1 MGLFGQSDVIPEY
14 AYAADAHQVANGKE
28 SVIDGAID
36 SGTDF
41 AKFTVS
47 AMARAVTSTINT
59 VPAVANLFGADMDE
73 LKTDSVLRM
82 FDDDL
87 TAYYQQNQES
97 VDVWGDVAAMFVP
110 GMAGIKGVNLAQ
122 KGLAAAARGEGIG
135 ANLARSFGTLPEQG
149 SKYAK
154 IAASEMQKTGGMFR
168 LQDANVAKAFA
179 ANYGQMFIEGAAF
192 ETAAAASMTNSPL
205 FEEHD
210 VTDIIK
216 NAAFGGG
223 LFGAGILG
231 SVTAAQTYGQ
241 LKRASDAIGKA
252 MNPMRHAAATEVGTD
267 PWAQLLWT
275 HNQKMNAP
283 VPTASVDDAAL
294 YSAQVRA
301 ANRRARDLTNLEI
314 ELFTKLSN
322 GDSDVARI
330 MQKALD
336 TAHPDAPFK
345 AFMGADEIVRLGTVS
360 KAEMEILAAIKQG
373 KPINKSVKY
382 VDTATNEVYHT
393 APAAIGL
400 ADLVSS
406 AKEFDKEVK
415 RLVSTQ
421 PIQGREFNPIK
432 YNVADVE
439 ARYVAAQRD
448 ANINLAPIHELDLP
462 YLEAAYNRK
471 LPSVEVSGV
480 RMDPQMLKD
489 HIINVKRKLADDL
502 ADAIA
507 VDPNMSVEK
516 AAKLLNVDKKALRGE
531 GYAAG
536 SDNHFFAKK
545 EYTADPEFV
554 KIAYTT
560 DKMGVD
566 GNQLSGMIAIKQQ
579 QKLQQIA
586 NDQAAAGVLGDDFD
600 KLIRLGTD
608 DVLGTLPSGSGAKA
622 FVSASSDYNTVGSKA
637 EWNGKVLADAELKL
651 GTQISETFQ
660 PLMYAA
666 LQNPAAL
673 NEIYVL
679 RQTVLL
685 TGEKYVLSTTR
696 GQDEMVLKAVR
707 DYELKI
713 GAGKQVPEPVLPT
726 NVPERIQIQTKE
738 AWDFMVGLTEHNA
751 THLQKE
757 KLLRNARGKGMG
769 DWQDVVYF
777 PQPTSKEFPYFSFVK
792 PKNPWSGEQT
802 QMIWAHSAE
811 ELQKLEAAV
820 PHEYNLYRKADTD
833 EFFRIRNEYD
843 ADLGLTSRSIISDLR
858 RKGVAAPF
866 IPETNGQ
873 ELFEQILAHYKQQGQ
888 RQLRDA
894 AELHNNVAFAEL
906 RFMDKEYKS
915 LYGARKPGT
924 GETTYSTPYE
934 SYIKTALN
942 IPRNSSLP
950 VWTELNNLAE
960 NIISKVVNSFKA
972 GGMKPKTDAE
982 MDAINEGFD
991 KAGIRGIKDALT
1003 EMTANHPADKKVLSR
1018 WIQNANAL
1026 FSTLI
1031 LRTDPMNALNN
1042 GVGAVVL
1049 GGSEL
1054 NYLMRMIKGKGGDE
1068 AAGFLRELGEI
1079 NLPGTDAFIKSPTKL
1094 VANAYGDFFKYLS
1107 GDAEAV
1113 AKFARYNEN
1122 GWMPQMMEQ
1131 LRSSLDAMTLRG
1143 MENAGEISS
1152 KASKMAEATGNF
1164 LEKLTGNKLAETMN
1178 RYVAAHIAD
1187 SISAVGVKHGV
1198 LGEKEAN
1205 AFINTFVNRTQGNY
1219 TASQRP
1225 LMFQGPI
1232 GHSISLFMTYQF
1244 NMMQHIFRHLS
1255 NEGGRANAVMLM
1267 GLQSSVYGLNG
1278 LPAFNLMNE
1287 HLVGQASGNKTH
1299 SDIYSA
1305 GMDIPAVGEWLLY
1318 GGLSNA
1324 TGLGV
1329 YSRGDLNP
1337 RHATIIPNA
1346 VGDIPVVSATTKFFQ
1361 TLMKTGEEIAAGAN
1375 PTSTILRGIEHANI
1389 SRPLA
1394 GLAQVLNAVERDDDV
1409 LYTTSTKG
1417 NVLYAQ
1423 DLYSLASLGR
1433 IAGARP
1439 LDEAITRDA
1448 YYRVQVYEAKDKQ
1461 HINTIGAAIRDKVNS
1476 KSEITNEDYEHFAQ
1490 KYVEYG
1496 GNQKNFIKFYQS
1508 QVKNAGQNQI
1518 KKLVERGNSSYGQ
1531 YMQNLTRSLDSD
1543 PTSLEN

>member
-1 MGLFGQSDVIPEY
+1 MGLFGQSEYIPEY
-14 AYAADAHQVANGKE
+14 AFAADTHQVANGKE
-28 SVIDGAID
+28 SVIDGAVDESID
-36 SGTDF
+36 FGKF
-41 AKFTVS
+41 AVS
-47 AMARAVTSTINT
+47 AIARAVTSTINT
-59 VPAVANLFGADMDE
+59 VPAVANLFGGDFEE

-87 TAYYQQNQES
+87 TAYYLQNQET

-110 GMAGIKGVNLAQ
+110 GMAGIKGVNMVQ

-154 IAASEMQKTGGMFR
+154 IAADEMQKTGGMFR

-205 FEEHD
+205 FENHD
-210 VTDIIK
+210 VTDIVK

-223 LFGAGILG
+223 LFGAGIVG

-241 LKRASDAIGKA
+241 LKRASDAISKSL
-252 MNPMRHAAATEVGTD
+252 NPMRHAAATEVGTD

-283 VPTASVDDAAL
+283 VPTASVDDIAL
-294 YSAQVRA
+294 YNTQRRA
-301 ANRRARDLTNLEI
+301 ADRRARDLTNLET

-322 GDSDVARI
+322 GDADVARI
-330 MQKALD
+330 MQRALD

-345 AFMGADEIVRLGTVS
+345 ALMGAEEIVRLGTVS
-360 KAEMEILAAIKQG
+360 DAEIAILNGIKTG
-373 KPINKSVKY
+373 KPVGKSVKY
-382 VDTATNEVYHT
+382 VDTATNEVFHT

-400 ADLVSS
+400 ADTVTS
-406 AKEFDKEVK
+406 AKEFEKEVK
-415 RLVSTQ
+415 RLVGNQ
-421 PIQGREFNPIK
+421 PIQGGNFNPIQSDIL
-432 YNVADVE
+432 NVE
-439 ARYVAAQRD
+439 ARYVAASRD
-448 ANINLAPIHELDLP
+448 TAINRAPIGEYDLP
-462 YLEAAYNRK
+462 YLEAAYNQG
-471 LPSVEVSGV
+471 LSSVNVAGV
-480 RMDPQMLKD
+480 QMDTQMLKD
-489 HIINVKRKLADDL
+489 HIINVKKKLADDL

-507 VDPNMSVEK
+507 MDPTMSVEK
-516 AAKLLNVDKKALRGE
+516 AAKLLNVDKRVLRGE
-531 GYAAG
+531 GYPIN
-536 SDNHFFAKK
+536 SQDHFFAKK
-545 EYTADPEFV
+545 EFTADPEYV
-554 KIAYTT
+554 KIAYNTE
-560 DKMGVD
+560 KMGVD
-566 GNQLSGMIAIKQQ
+566 GNVLSGMTAIKQM
-579 QKLQQIA
+579 QKQQQIV
-586 NDQAAAGVLGDDFD
+586 NDQAAALVFGDDAE
-600 KLIRLGTD
+600 KLVRLGTD
-608 DVLGTLPSGSGAKA
+608 DVLSALASGSGAKA
-622 FVSASSDYNTVGSKA
+622 LMSASSEYGTIGSKV
-637 EWNGKVLADAELKL
+637 EWLGKVLADAELKL
-651 GTQISETFQ
+651 GTKISDTFQ
-660 PLMYAA
+660 PLMHAA
-666 LQNPAAL
+666 LNNVDAL

-679 RQTVLL
+679 RQAVLQ
-685 TGEKYVLSTTR
+685 TGEKYVLNN
-696 GQDEMVLKAVR
+696 GEMVLKSVR
-707 DYELKI
+707 DYELKV
-713 GAGKQVPEPVLPT
+713 GAGKQAIEPVIPP
-726 NVPERIQIQTKE
+726 NVPERIPINTQE
-738 AWDFMVGLTEHNA
+738 AWEFMVGMTEHNA
-751 THLQKE
+751 THLMKE
-757 KLLRNARGKGMG
+757 KVLRNAKGKDIG

-792 PKNPWSGEQT
+792 PKNPWAGEQT
-802 QMIWAHSAE
+802 QMLWARSAE

-820 PHEYNLYRKADTD
+820 PHEYNIYRKADTD
-833 EFFRIRNEYD
+833 EFYRIRKEYD
-843 ADLGLTSRSIISDLR
+843 ADLGMNSRSIISDMR

-873 ELFEQILAHYKQQGQ
+873 ELFEQILGHYKQQGQ

-894 AELHNNVAFAEL
+894 AELYNNVAFQEL

-915 LYGARKPGT
+915 LYGAKKPGT
-924 GETTYSTPYE
+924 GESSYSTPYE

-942 IPRNSSLP
+942 IPRNASLP

-960 NIISKVVNSFKA
+960 NIVSKIANSFKA

-982 MDAINEGFD
+982 MDAINAGFD
-991 KAGIRGIKDALT
+991 QAGIRGVKDALT
-1003 EMTANHPADKKVLSR
+1003 EMVANHPADKKVLSR
-1018 WIQNANAL
+1018 WVQNANAL
-1026 FSTLI
+1026 FSTLV

-1054 NYLMRMIKGKGGDE
+1054 NYLMRSIKGKGGEE
-1068 AAGFLRELGEI
+1068 AAGFLRELGELK
-1079 NLPGTDAFIKSPTKL
+1079 LPGTDAYIKSPTKL
-1094 VANAYGDFFKYLS
+1094 VSAAYSDFFKYLS

-1113 AKFARYNEN
+1113 AKFEKFNRN

-1143 MENAGEISS
+1143 MKNAGEISS
-1152 KASKMAEATGNF
+1152 KAAKAAEATGNF
-1164 LEKLTGNKLAETMN
+1164 LEKATGNKLAETMN

-1187 SISAVGVKHGV
+1187 SIASVGVKYGV

-1255 NEGGRANAVMLM
+1255 SDGGRSNAVMLM

-1278 LPAFNLMNE
+1278 LPAFNLMNQ
-1287 HLVGQASGNKTH
+1287 HLVGQASGNRTH
-1299 SDIYSA
+1299 ADVYSA

-1337 RHATIIPNA
+1337 RHATIIPNSF
-1346 VGDIPVVSATTKFFQ
+1346 GDIPVVSATTKFFSQ
-1361 TLMKTGEEIAAGAN
+1361 MMKSGEEIAAGAN
-1375 PTSTILRGIEHANI
+1375 PTSTFLRGIEHAGI

-1409 LYTTSTKG
+1409 LYSTSTKG

-1448 YYRVQVYEAKDKQ
+1448 YYRVQVYEAKDKE
-1461 HINTIGAAIRDKVNS
+1461 HIHTIGAAIRDKVNS
-1476 KSEITNEDYEHFAQ
+1476 KSEITNEDLEGFMSR
-1490 KYVEYG
+1490 YVEYG
-1496 GNQKNFIKFYQS
+1496 GSQKNFIKFYQS
-1508 QVKNAGQNQI
+1508 QVKAAGKNQI
-1518 KKLVERGNSSYGQ
+1518 QKMVERGNSSYGQ

-1543 PTSLEN
+1543 PISLEN

>member
-1 MGLFGQSDVIPEY
+1 MGLFGQSDYIPEY
-14 AYAADAHQVANGKE
+14 AFAADAHQVANGRE
-28 SVIDGAID
+28 SVIDGAVD
-36 SGTDF
+36 SASDF
-41 AKFTVS
+41 GKFAVT
-47 AMARAVTSTINT
+47 ALTRAVTSTINT
-59 VPAVANLFGADMDE
+59 VPAVANLFGADMEE

-97 VDVWGDVAAMFVP
+97 IDLWGDVAAMFVP

-122 KGLAAAARGEGIG
+122 KGIAAAARGEGIG

-154 IAASEMQKTGGMFR
+154 IATAEMQKTGGMFR

-205 FEEHD
+205 FEDHD

-283 VPTASVDDAAL
+283 VPTASVDDIAL
-294 YSAQVRA
+294 YNTQRRA
-301 ANRRARDLTNLEI
+301 ADRRARDLTNLET
-314 ELFTKLSN
+314 ELLVKLSK
-322 GDSDVARI
+322 GDADVAAV
-330 MQKALD
+330 MQRALD
-336 TAHPDAPFK
+336 TAHPDALFK
-345 AFMGADEIVRLGTVS
+345 AFMGAEEIVRLGTIS
-360 KAEMEILAAIKQG
+360 DAEIAILNGIKTG
-373 KPINKSVKY
+373 KPVNKSVKY

-400 ADLVSS
+400 ADTVTS
-406 AKEFDKEVK
+406 AKEFEKEVK
-415 RLVSTQ
+415 RLVSGQ
-421 PIQGREFNPIK
+421 PIQGADFNPIK
-432 YNVADVE
+432 SDVLNVE
-439 ARYVAAQRD
+439 ARYVAASRD
-448 ANINLAPIHELDLP
+448 DAINRAPIGEYDLP
-462 YLEAAYNRK
+462 YLEAAYNQK
-471 LPSVEVSGV
+471 LSSVNVAGIQ
-480 RMDPQMLKD
+480 MDTQMLKD
-489 HIINVKRKLADDL
+489 HIINVKKKLADEL

-507 VDPNMSVEK
+507 LDPTMSVEK

-536 SDNHFFAKK
+536 TDNHFFAKK
-545 EYTADPEFV
+545 EFTADPEYV

-566 GNQLSGMIAIKQQ
+566 GNELSGMIAIKQY
-579 QKLQQIA
+579 QKQQQIV
-586 NDQAAAGVLGDDFD
+586 NEQAAAGVLGEDVE
-600 KLIRLGTD
+600 KLIKLGTD
-608 DVLGTLPSGSGAKA
+608 DVLGALPSGSGAKA
-622 FVSASSDYNTVGSKA
+622 LMSASGDYGTVASKV

-651 GTQISETFQ
+651 GTQISDTFQ
-660 PLMYAA
+660 PLMHAA
-666 LQNPAAL
+666 LNNPAAL

-679 RQTVLL
+679 RQAVLQ
-685 TGEKYVLSTTR
+685 TGEKYVLNN
-696 GQDEMVLKAVR
+696 GEMVLKSVR
-707 DYELKI
+707 DYELKV
-713 GAGKQVPEPVLPT
+713 GAGKQAIEPAIPP
-726 NVPERIQIQTKE
+726 NVPERISIETQE
-738 AWDFMVGLTEHNA
+738 AWAFMVGMTEHNA
-751 THLQKE
+751 THLGKE
-757 KLLRNARGKGMG
+757 KLLRNARGKDIG

-777 PQPTSKEFPYFSFVK
+777 PQPSSKEFPYFSFVK

-802 QMIWAHSAE
+802 QMLWAHSAE

-833 EFFRIRNEYD
+833 EFFRIRKEYD
-843 ADLGLTSRSIISDLR
+843 ADLGMNSRSIISDMR
-858 RKGVAAPF
+858 RKGTAAPF

-894 AELHNNVAFAEL
+894 AELYNNVAFQEL

-915 LYGARKPGT
+915 LHGSKKPGT
-924 GETTYSTPYE
+924 GEDSYSTPYE

-942 IPRNSSLP
+942 IPRSSSLP

-960 NIISKVVNSFKA
+960 NIVSKISNSFKA
-972 GGMKPKTDAE
+972 GSMKPKTDAE

-1003 EMTANHPADKKVLSR
+1003 EMVANHPADKKVLSR
-1018 WIQNANAL
+1018 WVQNANAL

-1054 NYLMRMIKGKGGDE
+1054 NYLTRIIKGKGGEE
-1068 AAGFLRELGEI
+1068 AASFLRELGEI

-1094 VANAYGDFFKYLS
+1094 VAKAYGDFFKYLS
-1107 GDAEAV
+1107 GDVEAV
-1113 AKFARYNEN
+1113 AKFERFNKN
-1122 GWMPQMMEQ
+1122 GWMPQMMDQ

-1152 KASKMAEATGNF
+1152 KAAKAAEATGNF
-1164 LEKLTGNKLAETMN
+1164 LEKATGNRFAETMN

-1187 SISAVGVKHGV
+1187 SISGVGVKHGL
-1198 LGEKEAN
+1198 LGEAEAN

-1255 NEGGRANAVMLM
+1255 SDGGRKNAAVLM

-1287 HLVGQASGNKTH
+1287 HLVGNASGNRTH
-1299 SDIYSA
+1299 ADIYSA

-1337 RHATIIPNA
+1337 RHATIIPNSF
-1346 VGDIPVVSATTKFFQ
+1346 GDIPVVSATTKFFQ
-1361 TLMKTGEEIAAGAN
+1361 TLMKTGGEIAAGAN
-1375 PTSTILRGIEHANI
+1375 PTSTILRGIEHAGI
-1389 SRPLA
+1389 SRPMA
-1394 GLAQVLNAVERDDDV
+1394 GLAQVLNSVERDDDI
-1409 LYTTSTKG
+1409 LYSTSSKG
-1417 NVLYAQ
+1417 NVVYAQ
-1423 DLYSLASLGR
+1423 DLYSLSSLGR

-1448 YYRVQVYEAKDKQ
+1448 YYRVQVYESKDKE

-1476 KSEITNEDYEHFAQ
+1476 KSEITNEDYQRFAER
-1490 KYVEYG
+1490 YVEYG

-1508 QVKNAGQNQI
+1508 QVKNAGKNQI
-1518 KKLVERGNSSYGQ
+1518 QKLVERGNSSYGQ

-1543 PTSLEN
+1543 PMSLEN